1 MQTKKCELTFCQT
14 TCFSP
19 LLPNSCL
26 RNSQNTSG
34 TKRKQRNEGDYQFC
48 HYTRTIILKDIP
60 IKYIIVLQSLSQFF
74 FNSKSN
80 ESNANRTV
88 ACVAPRIAKECELD
102 HCLSMG
108 FTCNT
113 EIWLAKI
120 AALHYS
126 ESWLAIKLL
135 ALWHHDVEKERM
147 MTLRRRPW
155 RKSACGPIRSPPHGT
170 SYYNKANFPTV
181 CFCMNLEIYL
191 QKSCLHQFMFSVK
204 FRIKF

>member
-34 TKRKQRNEGDYQFC
+34 TKRKQRNEKDYQFC

-80 ESNANRTV
+80 ESNTNRTV
-88 ACVAPRIAKECELD
+88 ACVGPRIAKECELD

-155 RKSACGPIRSPPHGT
+155 LVDQFDHLRTEPVIITKLISQQFVSAWI
-170 SYYNKANFPTV
+170 
-181 CFCMNLEIYL
+181 
-191 QKSCLHQFMFSVK
+191 
-204 FRIKF
+204 